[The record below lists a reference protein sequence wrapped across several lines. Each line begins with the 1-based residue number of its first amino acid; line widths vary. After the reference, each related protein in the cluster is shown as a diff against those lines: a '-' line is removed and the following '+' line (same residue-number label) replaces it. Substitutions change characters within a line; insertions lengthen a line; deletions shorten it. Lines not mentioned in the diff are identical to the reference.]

1 MSAADLP
8 VQQDLHALYSD
19 HHGWLLGWLR
29 RRLGNAADAADLAHD
44 AFLRLILRPVPA
56 GFASA
61 GAARAY
67 LRAMAQGLCTDL
79 WRRREV
85 EQAWLE
91 SLAAQPEAYAPSPE
105 HQTLVIETLMEV
117 GEWLGRLPEKA
128 RTAFLQAQIHGLS
141 TREIAAGMGVSLR
154 MVQKYLAQ
162 AMLHLALIDAGLAPS
177 RPRRP

>member
-1 MSAADLP
+1 MSAAVP
-8 VQQDLHALYSD
+8 PAQQDLRALYSD

-44 AFLRLILRPVPA
+44 AFLRLIVRPAPD

-67 LRAMAQGLCTDL
+67 LRTMAQGLCTDL

-85 EQAWLE
+85 EHAWLE
-91 SLAAQPEAYAPSPE
+91 SLAAQPASHAPSPE
-105 HQTLVIETLMEV
+105 HRALVIETLMEV
-117 GEWLGRLPEKA
+117 GELLGRLPEKVRA
-128 RTAFLQAQIHGLS
+128 AFIQAQIHGLS
-141 TREIAAGMGVSLR
+141 TREIASHMGVSPR

-162 AMLHLALIDAGLAPS
+162 AMLHLASIDAGLG
-177 RPRRP
+177 